1 MAWTL
6 FVVPATKKGELDAIL
21 KDDQISR
28 QSQKIRD
35 AATIG
40 GSSGEL
46 YVLIEGLP
54 DAILRAEEFLGQ
66 VGKKLPAPDAEAL
79 YQKFKAEEESASAGM
94 GLFFTEE

>member
-6 FVVPATKKGELDAIL
+6 FVVPTSKKNELDEVL

-35 AATIG
+35 AASIG
-40 GSSGEL
+40 GKSGEL

-54 DAILRAEEFLGQ
+54 EVMRRADELLASIGT
-66 VGKKLPAPDAEAL
+66 KLPGPESETL
-79 YQKFKAEEESASAGM
+79 YKKFKEEEESASAGM

>member
-6 FVVPATKKGELDAIL
+6 FVVPSTKKGQLDEIL
-21 KDDQISR
+21 RDDQLSR

-35 AATIG
+35 AASIG
-40 GSSGEL
+40 GKSGEL
-46 YVLIEGLP
+46 YVMVEGLP
-54 DAILRAEEFLGQ
+54 DAIHRAEELLTQ
-66 VGKKLPAPDAEAL
+66 VGAKLPGPEAEAL